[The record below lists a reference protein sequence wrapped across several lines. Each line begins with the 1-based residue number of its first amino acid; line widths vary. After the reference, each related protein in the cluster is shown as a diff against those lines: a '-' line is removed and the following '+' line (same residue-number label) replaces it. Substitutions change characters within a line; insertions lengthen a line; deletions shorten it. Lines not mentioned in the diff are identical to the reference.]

1 MPVPFRFCISTFFA
15 NWFDTLKSLSGLYWM
30 YHMRGRRS
38 GVICAEGYWFWNA
51 AMCACA
57 LPLGGKMAGLTAPCL
72 KTLAWAAGLDGM
84 LALISQFCAAGAP
97 IALLGLP
104 GSVTLCFRR
113 HGWQACVRCTLTTLL
128 AGMLTGGA
136 MNACLNAGLAPVPAG
151 LMAIGLSMTAY
162 LLMNL
167 IPNVLMNVRQVELRV
182 EERVI
187 ILPAMLDS
195 GNLLRDPIT
204 NRPVLV
210 IPARAARTLYPDL
223 EDPSNLTELPLGFR
237 LLNVRTAAGSSLLPM
252 FRPDECRIYLNGS
265 ACRAD
270 LLVAV
275 AGEEYRGVQALV
287 PMAALPAGAMPT

>member
-1 MPVPFRFCISTFFA
+1 MHNRTSRFFVIFRKMDRHFEAILHSILVA
-15 NWFDTLKSLSGLYWM
+15 SDTEGALRLI
-30 YHMRGRRS
+30 H
-38 GVICAEGYWFWNA
+38 AEGYWLWNA

-57 LPLGGKMAGLTAPCL
+57 LPLGGKMAGLSAPGVRPL
-72 KTLAWAAGLDGM
+72 LWAAGMDGM
-84 LALISQFCAAGAP
+84 LSLMGQQFAALSP
-97 IALLGLP
+97 LALLGLP
-104 GSVTLCFRR
+104 GSVVLCFRA

-136 MNACLNAGLAPVPAG
+136 MTACLGMGLAPLSAG
-151 LMAIGLSMTAY
+151 MLAVGLSLTAY
-162 LLMNL
+162 LMMNL

-182 EERVI
+182 EDRAI

-204 NRPVLV
+204 GLPVLV
-210 IPARAARTLYPDL
+210 IPARAARTLFPDL
-223 EDPSNLTELPLGFR
+223 GDPSRLMELPLGFR

-265 ACRAD
+265 ACKAD

-275 AGEEYRGVQALV
+275 AGREYGGVQALV
-287 PMAALPAGAMPT
+287 PMSALPAGALPTS

>member
-1 MPVPFRFCISTFFA
+1 MVHA
-15 NWFDTLKSLSGLYWM
+15 EAYWL
-30 YHMRGRRS
+30 
-38 GVICAEGYWFWNA
+38 WNA

-57 LPLGGKMAGLTAPCL
+57 LPLGGRLAGLSSPGIRPL
-72 KTLAWAAGLDGM
+72 LWAAGLDG
-84 LALISQFCAAGAP
+84 LLSLIGQQFSALSP
-97 IALLGLP
+97 LALLGLP
-104 GSVTLCFRR
+104 GSVALCFRS
-113 HGWQACVRCTLTTLL
+113 HGWQACVRCTVTTLL
-128 AGMLTGGA
+128 AGMLTAGA
-136 MNACLNAGLAPVPAG
+136 MTACLNAGFKPDAAG
-151 LMAIGLSMTAY
+151 VMAIALSLTAC
-162 LLMNL
+162 LLVNL

-182 EERVI
+182 EERGI

-204 NRPVLV
+204 GKPVLV
-210 IPARAARTLYPDL
+210 IPARAARTLFPDL

-275 AGEEYRGVQALV
+275 AGEEYHGVQALV
-287 PMAALPAGAMPT
+287 PMAALPAGALPT